1 MTKDG
6 ASQQHNNKAAS
17 ISTNVD
23 TLSTTMN
30 NISISNSKDSVL
42 NNAECGKEAEISS
55 NKKVSTSCVQNVD
68 HKNDIGT
75 REQHTTNNGGT
86 SDTADK
92 NFISDDDLFKV
103 PPPKED
109 CPICMQ
115 PIPYENGICGVT
127 RVYQPCC
134 GKLLCGG
141 CVVAAQ
147 IEMHKGNMKR
157 LCPFCR
163 VPIQRSD
170 KEMMKRIKK
179 RLKVNDTE
187 AFFTLG
193 MKYHYGKM
201 GLAQDA
207 NKAWELMNRSAE
219 LGSVRARYNI
229 AVAFHS
235 GDGVEKNTSK
245 AVHHY
250 KLAAIGGHE
259 RARLWLGIIEM
270 SNGHINYA
278 MKHFMIAAKS
288 GLDEA
293 LKEVGKGYKAGHVTK
308 DEYAMTLRAHKD
320 SQDEMKSEKRTKSAK
335 FLVE

>member
-1 MTKDG
+1 MTHENLKDG
-6 ASQQHNNKAAS
+6 ASYNHNNKAAS
-17 ISTNVD
+17 IGTNVY
-23 TLSTTMN
+23 TLSTNMN
-30 NISISNSKDSVL
+30 NMNLSNSKDSSKG
-42 NNAECGKEAEISS
+42 ARGKEAEITS
-55 NKKVSTSCVQNVD
+55 NKKVSTSCAQNLVVT
-68 HKNDIGT
+68 DIGPL
-75 REQHTTNNGGT
+75 
-86 SDTADK
+86 
-92 NFISDDDLFKV
+92 FISDNELFED

-207 NKAWELMNRSAE
+207 NKAWELTNRSAE